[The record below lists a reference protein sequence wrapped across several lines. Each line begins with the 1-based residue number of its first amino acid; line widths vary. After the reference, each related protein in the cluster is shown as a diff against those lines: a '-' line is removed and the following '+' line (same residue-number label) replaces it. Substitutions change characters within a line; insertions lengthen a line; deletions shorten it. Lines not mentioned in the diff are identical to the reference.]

1 MEEKMRARSAS
12 LLALW
17 LLAGCP
23 GTLEDPTRF
32 LDIDSSGGVSS
43 GGEGSGSSSSSSGS
57 SGSASSNG
65 STGGTSSSSYRS
77 DGGSS
82 SGSSSGASS
91 TNSAPPACD
100 APTQVFSTIC
110 AQCHGPA
117 PLNLGALDLI
127 SADVTARLVDVTP
140 PLCET
145 TASGAPQFYV
155 VAGHP
160 GDSYLYDKVSSA
172 HPVCGNRMPQNLALS
187 AADQQCVYDWIY
199 NLDGGG

>member
-1 MEEKMRARSAS
+1 MPRSLRPSKFPPWLAL
-12 LLALW
+12 LLA
-17 LLAGCP
+17 ASCA
-23 GTLEDPTRF
+23 GTLEDPERF
-32 LDIDSSGGVSS
+32 LIAGSSGGVSS
-43 GGEGSGSSSSSSGS
+43 GEGSSGSSSSSSGGSTS
-57 SGSASSNG
+57 SGS
-65 STGGTSSSSYRS
+65 GGPS

-82 SGSSSGASS
+82 SSSSGGS
-91 TNSAPPACD
+91 TSTAPPPANCD
-100 APTQVFSTIC
+100 APTQVFGGVC

-127 SADVTARLVDVTP
+127 STGLTARLVDVTP

-160 GDSYLYDKVSSA
+160 EDSYLYDKVSSA

-187 AADQQCVYDWIY
+187 AADQQCVYGWIY